1 MRNLWRCNC
10 VLCGIDEIKR
20 IYQIYGDT
28 DTVITRPPAA
38 ACAQIADHLDKNC
51 RKTATMAE
59 VVCVLGGSPVKAILT
74 RTQHRLPTPSHRPTA
89 HMRIG
94 YEHADRL

>member
-1 MRNLWRCNC
+1 M
-10 VLCGIDEIKR
+10 IDEIKR

-38 ACAQIADHLDKNC
+38 ACAQITDHLDKNC
-51 RKTATMAE
+51 RKTALVSE

-74 RTQHRLPTPSHRPTA
+74 RTQHRLPTPSQRPTA
-89 HMRIG
+89 RMRIG
-94 YEHADRL
+94 YEHADTL

>member
-28 DTVITRPPAA
+28 DTVIT
-38 ACAQIADHLDKNC
+38 
-51 RKTATMAE
+51 
-59 VVCVLGGSPVKAILT
+59 
-74 RTQHRLPTPSHRPTA
+74 
-89 HMRIG
+89 
-94 YEHADRL
+94 